1 MVSTK
6 VVNQL
11 YFLYRRKG
19 LCHNIGKNQQSRHAE
34 IWYPELINNTGF
46 RVALRLHGTRD
57 LKGYDT
63 KVVFRTS
70 QGGSMVK
77 VQLTA
82 EEIAAILEA
91 INKGVEP
98 RADLLPK
105 LFPGLAEKFDVQALD
120 RAKIPTLEYAGKRSK
135 AAILAEAHAGIG
147 AAPLQIVRCLGETKN
162 GEWKNLIVQG
172 DNLQFLKTCYRNV
185 DPLIK
190 NKVKGKVKVICIDPP
205 FATKSDFGG
214 KDGERSYAD
223 KVDTAEFIEA
233 LRERLIYQREL
244 LDDDGSIYVHLDNK
258 MSHYAKVMMDEVFGK
273 DNFRNEII
281 WRRMTPSGFK
291 GKYDIGISHDVIMRY
306 SKSKDAI
313 YNPIK
318 VAYTEDYIKERFSK
332 IDEKGR
338 RFKDEKIGTATTEA
352 TIERL
357 KKEDR
362 IYITATGTLRIKHF
376 LDDAEGYALDDVWT
390 DISAVNSQAQE
401 RVEYPTQKPE
411 ALLERII
418 LASSN
423 PGDLIMDIF
432 GGSGTTAAV
441 AEKLGRRWITCDFGK
456 HAIYTMQ
463 KRILNIATS
472 NKLGTKENDTET
484 RCIECNSVIE
494 ESANYKKCSNC
505 QSLVEKENKPVKAK
519 YNKAPT
525 PFCVVSAGA
534 YDFSH
539 VMDLRK
545 HKETYIDFVL
555 ALFGLTRDEEKA
567 KKYKLANIY
576 AVWDNHPVEV
586 YPVWDDQFLKQVKID
601 ETYLRG
607 IATQAGGRLKGE
619 YYIIAPES
627 CTNVGDTTIKNQ
639 EGRDIH
645 FLIKPFPYKVLED
658 ISRNFVLCEQPSS
671 QANVNNLITSTA
683 FYFNDDVKIKAKR
696 CAKGFKLCKFDT
708 KILDKDG
715 KKFPGFTGLAMI
727 LIDLDYE
734 QGKPF
739 DMDKTIFATDIA
751 EDGKIIFDGLT
762 KSVGLI
768 AIDKHGNESK
778 PYNLD

>member
-1 MVSTK
+1 
-6 VVNQL
+6 
-11 YFLYRRKG
+11 
-19 LCHNIGKNQQSRHAE
+19 
-34 IWYPELINNTGF
+34 
-46 RVALRLHGTRD
+46 
-57 LKGYDT
+57 
-63 KVVFRTS
+63 
-70 QGGSMVK
+70 MVK
-77 VQLTA
+77 LNLTDEDKA
-82 EEIAAILEA
+82 GLIEA

-98 RADLLPK
+98 KPDLLPK
-105 LFPGLAEKFDVQALD
+105 LFPGMAEKFDVQALD

-147 AAPLQIVRCLGETKN
+147 AAPLQTVRCFGETKN

-190 NKVKGKVKVICIDPP
+190 DKVKGKVKLICIDPP

-244 LDDDGSIYVHLDNK
+244 LANDGSIYLHLDNK

-273 DNFRNEII
+273 DNFRNEILVSRI
-281 WRRMTPSGFK
+281 KKNVNEYELANSLNVDLDNILF
-291 GKYDIGISHDVIMRY
+291 Y
-306 SKSKDAI
+306 SKSQNTKVYLPRIESAKEPRWHSFEASEIRTGMDYELFGFKPKTGNHWRWSYERAQQAIEDGLLRANLRTGKPEYLVTKDFEI
-313 YNPIK
+313 LGTNWSNLTGYSFKYN
-318 VAYTEDYIKERFSK
+318 
-332 IDEKGR
+332 
-338 RFKDEKIGTATTEA
+338 
-352 TIERL
+352 
-357 KKEDR
+357 
-362 IYITATGTLRIKHF
+362 
-376 LDDAEGYALDDVWT
+376 
-390 DISAVNSQAQE
+390 
-401 RVEYPTQKPE
+401 YPTEKSE

-423 PGDLIMDIF
+423 PGDLVMDIF

-441 AEKLGRRWITCDFGK
+441 AEKLGRCWITCDFGK

-463 KRILNIATS
+463 RRLLRIGESKALAEEQDKNG
-472 NKLGTKENDTET
+472 K
-484 RCIECNSVIE
+484 VIVKKGDPYRK
-494 ESANYKKCSNC
+494 SAK
-505 QSLVEKENKPVKAK
+505 
-519 YNKAPT
+519 
-525 PFCVVSAGA
+525 PFCVVSSGA
-534 YDFSH
+534 YDFLH

-555 ALFGLTRDEEKA
+555 ALFGLVRDEEKT
-567 KKYKLANIY
+567 KKYRLANIY
-576 AVWDNHPVEV
+576 ALWDNHPVEV
-586 YPVWDDQFLKQVKID
+586 YPVWDDEFLKQVKID
-601 ETYLRG
+601 TTYLRG

-619 YYIIAPES
+619 YYIITPES

-671 QANVNNLITSTA
+671 QVNVNNLITSTA

-696 CAKGFKLCKFDT
+696 CAKGFKLCKFET
-708 KILDKDG
+708 KILDKEG
-715 KKFPGFTGLAMI
+715 KKFPGFSGLAML

-734 QGKPF
+734 PGKPF

-751 EDGKIIFDGLT
+751 EEGKVIFEGLT
-762 KSVGLI
+762 KSVGII
-768 AIDKHGNESK
+768 AIDRHGNESK
-778 PYNLD
+778 PYNLE